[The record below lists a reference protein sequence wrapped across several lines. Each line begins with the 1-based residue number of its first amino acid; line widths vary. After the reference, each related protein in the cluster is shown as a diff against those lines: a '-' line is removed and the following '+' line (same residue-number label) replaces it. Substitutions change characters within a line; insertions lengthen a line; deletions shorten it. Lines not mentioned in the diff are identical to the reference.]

1 MAGDDAGGVLGTG
14 PLLAC
19 AVAAGATAVAAP
31 LLAAA
36 AHPAANYGVRFPLL
50 TRAAFGVEGAK
61 ALVSAR
67 RLVCSGLC
75 ALHFLAGADAL
86 HVLSATLAPGSTF
99 WETAPGR
106 ARFATCWHGWRRAP
120 RARRSAAR
128 LS

>member
-1 MAGDDAGGVLGTG
+1 M
-14 PLLAC
+14 
-19 AVAAGATAVAAP
+19 AAP

-86 HVLSATLAPGSTF
+86 HVLSATLAPGSSVLGNGAWSSALCYLLAWLAQSPAGATF
-99 WETAPGR
+99 CR
-106 ARFATCWHGWRRAP
+106 AALVKAGGAFAVVAALS
-120 RARRSAAR
+120 AR
-128 LS
+128 